1 MRRFESRDVMIPVG
15 VSESG
20 ELAWANG
27 ESADNCEL
35 PTKCGACTN
44 TTAKPKPKP
53 KPKGVD
59 DLEELRLQLDAALA

>member
-53 KPKGVD
+53 KGVD

>member
-20 ELAWANG
+20 ELAWAD
-27 ESADNCEL
+27 ADSKGTCVQ

-44 TTAKPKPKP
+44 TTSRP
-53 KPKGVD
+53 KPKGQVAD
-59 DLEELRLQLDAALA
+59 GLEALRLQLDAALA

>member
-27 ESADNCEL
+27 ARADNCEL

-53 KPKGVD
+53 KGVD

>member
-20 ELAWANG
+20 ELAWADGDTRKTCNQCT
-27 ESADNCEL
+27 D
-35 PTKCGACTN
+35 CTN

-53 KPKGVD
+53 KGIATAD
-59 DLEELRLQLDAALA
+59 FEALRSQLHAAMT